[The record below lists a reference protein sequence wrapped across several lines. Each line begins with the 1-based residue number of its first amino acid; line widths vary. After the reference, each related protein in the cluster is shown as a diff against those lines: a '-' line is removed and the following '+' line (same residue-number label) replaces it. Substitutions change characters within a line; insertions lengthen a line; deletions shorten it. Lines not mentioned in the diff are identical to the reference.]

1 MLLDYEKKKKKKG
14 LLDLFSKSLCLWTES
29 VVVYVGVRE
38 VICNGEPNGLI
49 QNGNLAGVP

>member
-1 MLLDYEKKKKKKG
+1 MRKKKIKG
-14 LLDLFSKSLCLWTES
+14 LLDLFSKSLCLRTKS

-38 VICNGEPNGLI
+38 VIRNGEPNGLI